1 MLAPFAPHVA
11 EEMWELLGNTESLAR
26 HPWPEFDAAAAAEEQ
41 IEVPVQVN
49 GKLRAKVTVAASAA
63 EAEVKEKA
71 LEAVAKYTEG
81 KEVRKVIYA
90 GRGEKKL
97 VSVVV
102 K

>member
-1 MLAPFAPHVA
+1 MADGLAPHVA
-11 EEMWELLGNTESLAR
+11 EEMWERLGHTESLAK
-26 HPWPEFDAAAAAEEQ
+26 HPWPEFDASAAAEDR

-71 LEAVAKYTEG
+71 LDAVAKYTEG